1 VVYAYWFLHNDMDV
15 DVYMGMNIIGKLGKP
30 RMNLIKAICHEKYGD
45 KNWSAEEINEVIS
58 DNGLNLY
65 TSDGRIRTQKQI
77 QDAMGIAYE
86 KLKTQ

>member
-1 VVYAYWFLHNDMDV
+1 MDV
-15 DVYMGMNIIGKLGKP
+15 DVYMVANVIGKLGKP
-30 RMNLIKAICHEKYGD
+30 RMNLIKAICHEKYGER
-45 KNWSAEEINEVIS
+45 NWSAEEINNVIS
-58 DNGLNLY
+58 ENELNLY